1 MEALRQPVELILSIM
16 GLRAYAKAY
25 YAVKN
30 AKEEGD
36 VTDWQRDVV
45 FDVVEEIARRRR
57 PDD

>member
-1 MEALRQPVELILSIM
+1 M